1 MFFFIA
7 YKLVDYSIFVRRHKE
22 REKVVVQQGWSRGEA
37 EEEEEESEESNG
49 VQAREVQ

>member
-1 MFFFIA
+1 M
-7 YKLVDYSIFVRRHKE
+7 
-22 REKVVVQQGWSRGEA
+22 VVQQGWSRGED

>member
-22 REKVVVQQGWSRGEA
+22 REKVRVQQGWSRGED
-37 EEEEEESEESNG
+37 EEEEESEESNG